1 LLTPDCDFLGER
13 TLVLTQNVIGQNNS
27 AREGKGGARGEHGMN
42 TIGPFGGN
50 QGLLISVLL
59 IGKSEGDWQ
68 VPGK

>member
-1 LLTPDCDFLGER
+1 
-13 TLVLTQNVIGQNNS
+13 
-27 AREGKGGARGEHGMN
+27 MN

-68 VPGK
+68 VPGKKISADYWGFYVGLQGTVKVSLSTG